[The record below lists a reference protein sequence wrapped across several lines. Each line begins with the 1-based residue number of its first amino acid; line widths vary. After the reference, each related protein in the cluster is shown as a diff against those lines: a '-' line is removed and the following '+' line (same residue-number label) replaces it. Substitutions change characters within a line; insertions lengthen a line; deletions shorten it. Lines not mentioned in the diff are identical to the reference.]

1 MTNEDFQ
8 SFREL
13 QTLLDQEDQ
22 VEACEVLED
31 PVDEA
36 IAGHINDIVIR
47 NDNDFICL
55 LISLTAPV
63 LIKIEEKILR
73 TLLTK

>member
-8 SFREL
+8 CFREL

-31 PVDEA
+31 PIDEA
-36 IAGHINDIVIR
+36 IAGHINDVVLKD
-47 NDNDFICL
+47 DNDFICL
-55 LISLTAPV
+55 
-63 LIKIEEKILR
+63 
-73 TLLTK
+73 

>member
-8 SFREL
+8 YFREL

-31 PVDEA
+31 PIDEA
-36 IAGHINDIVIR
+36 IAGHIDDGVFK

-55 LISLTAPV
+55 
-63 LIKIEEKILR
+63 
-73 TLLTK
+73 